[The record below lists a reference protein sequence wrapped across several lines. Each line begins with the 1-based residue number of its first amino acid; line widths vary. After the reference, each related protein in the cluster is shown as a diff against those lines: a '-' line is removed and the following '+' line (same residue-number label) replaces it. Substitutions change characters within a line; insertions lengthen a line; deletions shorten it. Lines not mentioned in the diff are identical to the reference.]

1 MCDRIKSLESELRK
15 VNTVGKYTV
24 QSAAQRSSGNGNP
37 VMSVEH
43 LSHVYRSPQSQVEAL
58 ADVSFRVAPQE
69 FVCLVGPSGCG
80 KSTLLR
86 LMAGLLQSTR
96 GQVCLNGQLLTG
108 PRRQVGIVF
117 QKANLMPWRSVRDN
131 VVLPLELAGVPREQ
145 ALQRAEAL
153 IRLVGLTGFERARPR
168 DLSGGMEQRVAI
180 ARALVH
186 DPEILLL
193 DEPFGA
199 LDAMTRERMS
209 AELLRIWEASRK
221 TVVMVT
227 HNLQEAVFLADRVLV
242 LSARPGRVRA
252 TFDIPLPRPR
262 DVSVQFTLLFGE
274 LAGQVRAAI
283 G

>member
-1 MCDRIKSLESELRK
+1 MS
-15 VNTVGKYTV
+15 
-24 QSAAQRSSGNGNP
+24 QSNNDQP

-43 LSHVYRSPQSQVEAL
+43 LGHVYRSPQGQVEAL
-58 ADVSFRVAPQE
+58 ADVSFQVSPQE
-69 FVCLVGPSGCG
+69 LVCLVGPSGCG

-86 LMAGLLQSTR
+86 LMAGLLQPTR
-96 GQVCLNGQLLTG
+96 GQVCLGGQALTG
-108 PRRQVGIVF
+108 PRRQVGVVF

-131 VVLPLELAGVPREQ
+131 VVLPLELAGVRREQ

-153 IRLVGLTGFERARPR
+153 IQLVGLAGFERARPR
-168 DLSGGMEQRVAI
+168 NLSGGMEQRVAI

-227 HNLQEAVFLADRVLV
+227 HNIQEAVFLADRVLV
-242 LSARPGRVRA
+242 LTPRPGRVRA
-252 TFDIPLPRPR
+252 AFDIPLSRPR
-262 DVSVQFTLLFGE
+262 DVAVQFTLLFGE

>member
-1 MCDRIKSLESELRK
+1 M
-15 VNTVGKYTV
+15 
-24 QSAAQRSSGNGNP
+24 A
-37 VMSVEH
+37 VEH
-43 LSHVYRSPQSQVEAL
+43 LSHVYSTPQGPLEAL
-58 ADVSFRVAPQE
+58 SDVSFHVAPQE

-86 LMAGLLQSTR
+86 LMAGLLTPTR
-96 GQVCLNGQLLTG
+96 GQVCLDGQPLTG
-108 PRRQVGIVF
+108 PRRQIGIVF
-117 QKANLMPWRSVRDN
+117 QRANLMPWRSVRDN
-131 VVLPLELAGVPREQ
+131 VVLPLELAGLLRTE
-145 ALQRAEAL
+145 AIHRADAMIE
-153 IRLVGLTGFERARPR
+153 LVGLAGFERARPR
-168 DLSGGMEQRVAI
+168 NLSGGMEQRVAI

-193 DEPFGA
+193 DEPFGS

-209 AELLRIWEASRK
+209 LELLRIWEASRK

-227 HNLQEAVFLADRVLV
+227 HNIQEAVFLADRVIV
-242 LSARPGRVRA
+242 SSPRPGRVRA

-262 DVSVQFTLLFGE
+262 DIAIQYGMLFGE

>member
-1 MCDRIKSLESELRK
+1 
-15 VNTVGKYTV
+15 
-24 QSAAQRSSGNGNP
+24 
-37 VMSVEH
+37 MSVEH
-43 LSHVYRSPQSQVEAL
+43 LSHVYRSPQDQVEAL
-58 ADVSFRVAPQE
+58 ADVSFRVSPQE

-86 LMAGLLQSTR
+86 LMAGLLQPTR
-96 GQVCLNGQLLTG
+96 GQVCLGGQPLDG
-108 PRRQVGIVF
+108 PRRQVGVVF

-153 IRLVGLTGFERARPR
+153 IQLVGLAGFERARPR
-168 DLSGGMEQRVAI
+168 NLSGGMEQRVAI

-227 HNLQEAVFLADRVLV
+227 HNIQEAVFLADRVLV
-242 LSARPGRVRA
+242 LTPRPGRVRA
-252 TFDIPLPRPR
+252 AFDIPLSRPR
-262 DVSVQFTLLFGE
+262 DVAVQFTLLFAE

-283 G
+283 T

>member
-1 MCDRIKSLESELRK
+1 M
-15 VNTVGKYTV
+15 
-24 QSAAQRSSGNGNP
+24 A
-37 VMSVEH
+37 VER
-43 LSHVYRSPQSQVEAL
+43 LSHVYSTSQGQLEAL
-58 ADVSFRVAPQE
+58 SGVSFEVAPQE
-69 FVCLVGPSGCG
+69 FLCLVGPSGCG

-86 LMAGLLQSTR
+86 LMAGLLQPTQ
-96 GQVCLNGQLLTG
+96 GQVRLDGQPLTG

-131 VVLPLELAGVPREQ
+131 VVLPLELAGVPRS
-145 ALQRAEAL
+145 EAL
-153 IRLVGLTGFERARPR
+153 RRADALIKLVGLAGFERARPR

-209 AELLRIWEASRK
+209 VELLRIWEASRK

-227 HNLQEAVFLADRVLV
+227 HSIQEAVFLADRVLV
-242 LSARPGRVRA
+242 LSPRPGRIRA
-252 TFDIPLPRPR
+252 TFDIPVPRPR
-262 DVSVQFTLLFGE
+262 DVAVQYTLLFGE

>member
-1 MCDRIKSLESELRK
+1 M
-15 VNTVGKYTV
+15 
-24 QSAAQRSSGNGNP
+24 A
-37 VMSVEH
+37 VER
-43 LSHVYRSPQSQVEAL
+43 LSHVYRSSQGQIEAL
-58 ADVSFRVAPQE
+58 NEVAFQVAPQE
-69 FVCLVGPSGCG
+69 FLCLVGPSGCG

-86 LMAGLLQSTR
+86 LMAGLLQPTQ
-96 GQVCLNGQLLTG
+96 GQVCLNGQPLTG

-131 VVLPLELAGVPREQ
+131 VVLPLELAGVPRS
-145 ALQRAEAL
+145 EAL
-153 IRLVGLTGFERARPR
+153 RRADALIGLVGLAGFERTPPR
-168 DLSGGMEQRVAI
+168 NLSGGMEQRVAI

-209 AELLRIWEASRK
+209 IELLRIWEASHK

-227 HNLQEAVFLADRVLV
+227 HNIQEAVFLADRVLV
-242 LSARPGRVRA
+242 LGPRPGHIRA
-252 TFDIPLPRPR
+252 AFDIPLPRPR
-262 DVSVQFTLLFGE
+262 DIAVQYTLLFGE

>member
-1 MCDRIKSLESELRK
+1 M
-15 VNTVGKYTV
+15 
-24 QSAAQRSSGNGNP
+24 A
-37 VMSVEH
+37 VER
-43 LSHVYRSPQSQVEAL
+43 LSHVYRSPQGPIEAL
-58 ADVSFRVAPQE
+58 SDVAFQVTPQE
-69 FVCLVGPSGCG
+69 FLCLVGPSGCG

-86 LMAGLLQSTR
+86 LMAGLLQPTQ
-96 GQVCLNGQLLTG
+96 GQVRLNGQPLTG

-131 VVLPLELAGVPREQ
+131 VVLPLELAGVPRP
-145 ALQRAEAL
+145 EAL
-153 IRLVGLTGFERARPR
+153 RRADALIELVGLAGFERTRPHN
-168 DLSGGMEQRVAI
+168 LSGGMEQRVAI

-209 AELLRIWEASRK
+209 IELLRIWEASHK

-227 HNLQEAVFLADRVLV
+227 HNIQEAVFLADRVLV
-242 LSARPGRVRA
+242 LGPRPGRIRA
-252 TFDIPLPRPR
+252 MFDIPLPRPR
-262 DVSVQFTLLFGE
+262 DIAVQYTLLFGE

>member
-1 MCDRIKSLESELRK
+1 MKSTNSKSQISNLREQEK
-15 VNTVGKYTV
+15 
-24 QSAAQRSSGNGNP
+24 SAHLQIDTAP
-37 VMSVEH
+37 VMAVER
-43 LSHVYRSPQSQVEAL
+43 LSHVYSTPQGQLEAL
-58 ADVSFRVAPQE
+58 DSVSFEVAPQE
-69 FVCLVGPSGCG
+69 FLCLVGPSGCG

-86 LMAGLLQSTR
+86 LMAGLLQPTQ
-96 GQVCLNGQLLTG
+96 GQVRLDGQPLAG

-131 VVLPLELAGVPREQ
+131 VVLPLELAGVLRS
-145 ALQRAEAL
+145 EAL
-153 IRLVGLTGFERARPR
+153 RRADALIELVGLAGFERTRPR

-180 ARALVH
+180 ARALAH

-209 AELLRIWEASRK
+209 IELLRIWEASHK

-227 HNLQEAVFLADRVLV
+227 HNIQEAVFLADRVLV
-242 LSARPGRVRA
+242 LGPRPGRIRA
-252 TFDIPLPRPR
+252 TFDIPVPRPR
-262 DVSVQFTLLFGE
+262 DVAVQYTLLFGE

>member
-1 MCDRIKSLESELRK
+1 MNGGRETAGIEHVSEGR
-15 VNTVGKYTV
+15 G
-24 QSAAQRSSGNGNP
+24 P

-43 LSHVYRSPQSQVEAL
+43 VSHTYSRGQPIEAL
-58 ADVSFRVAPQE
+58 RDVSFEVKPQE
-69 FVCLVGPSGCG
+69 FLCLVGPSGCG

-86 LMAGLLQSTR
+86 LMAGLLLPSSGTICLD
-96 GQVCLNGQLLTG
+96 GQPLTG

-117 QKANLMPWRSVRDN
+117 QKANLMPWRSVREN
-131 VVLPLELAGVPREQ
+131 VVLPLELAHVPHEE
-145 ALQRAEAL
+145 AQRRADEL
-153 IRLVGLTGFERARPR
+153 IGLVGLGGFERSRPR

-209 AELLRIWEASRK
+209 IELLRIWEASRK

-227 HNLQEAVFLADRVLV
+227 HNIQEAVFLADRVLV
-242 LSARPGRVRA
+242 LTARPGHVRA
-252 TFDIPLPRPR
+252 SFDVPLPRPR
-262 DVSVQFTLLFGE
+262 DIAVQYSLLFGE

>member
-1 MCDRIKSLESELRK
+1 MNMS
-15 VNTVGKYTV
+15 
-24 QSAAQRSSGNGNP
+24 QSHDDHPA
-37 VMSVEH
+37 MSVEH
-43 LSHVYRSPQSQVEAL
+43 LGHIYRSRQGQVEAL
-58 ADVSFRVAPQE
+58 ADVSFQVAPQE

-86 LMAGLLQSTR
+86 LMAGLLQPTR
-96 GQVCLNGQLLTG
+96 GRVCLDGQALTG
-108 PRRQVGIVF
+108 PRRQVGVVF
-117 QKANLMPWRSVRDN
+117 QKANLMPWRTVRDN
-131 VVLPLELAGVPREQ
+131 VVLPLELAGAPREQ

-153 IRLVGLTGFERARPR
+153 LKLVGLAGFERARPR
-168 DLSGGMEQRVAI
+168 NLSGGMEQRVAI

-199 LDAMTRERMS
+199 LDAMTREQMS

-227 HNLQEAVFLADRVLV
+227 HNIQEAVFLADRVLV
-242 LSARPGRVRA
+242 LTPRPGRVRA
-252 TFDIPLPRPR
+252 AFDIPLSRPR
-262 DVSVQFTLLFGE
+262 DVAVQFTMLFGE